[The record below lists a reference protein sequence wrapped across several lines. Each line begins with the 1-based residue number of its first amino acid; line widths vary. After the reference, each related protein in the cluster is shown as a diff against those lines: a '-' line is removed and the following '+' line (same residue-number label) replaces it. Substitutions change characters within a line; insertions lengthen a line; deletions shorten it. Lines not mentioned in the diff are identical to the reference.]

1 MGVGAVD
8 KEGEGDAR
16 VGGDANGV
24 VGMMVGVVRRE
35 NSMLAIGS
43 PG

>member
-1 MGVGAVD
+1 MGVGAGD
-8 KEGEGDAR
+8 KEGE
-16 VGGDANGV
+16 GDANGV